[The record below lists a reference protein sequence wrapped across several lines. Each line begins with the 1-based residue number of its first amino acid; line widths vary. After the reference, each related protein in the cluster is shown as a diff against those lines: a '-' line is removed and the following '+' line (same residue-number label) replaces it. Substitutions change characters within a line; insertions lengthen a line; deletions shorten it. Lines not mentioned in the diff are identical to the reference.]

1 MSPPMKASKMF
12 MQPRRRGPLPKCALL
27 AALAFTPPVFAQT
40 PEAPALWEVGALGVG
55 LRQQAYPG
63 SSQEIGRSF
72 VLPYFVYRGQYWRAD
87 EGNIGLRAVKTDRL
101 ELDIGFAGAFGSNSN
116 EVDARNGMPDLGT
129 LFEFGPKLKW
139 YLGDVTKK
147 DGWRAELAL
156 RGVFDI
162 SDKLRDKGVSLE
174 PELVYTARLHDGWRY
189 GASMGLVF
197 GDQRLTDTF
206 YGVAPVYATAIRPA
220 YSAQSGLI
228 MTRLSLN
235 VSRAI
240 TPEISIFSFARW
252 ATLEGAGNGGSPLVR
267 QNNATALGVGLSY
280 TLAKST
286 ERAPR

>member
-1 MSPPMKASKMF
+1 MF
-12 MQPRRRGPLPKCALL
+12 TPIPAKLRRYGPLPEFALL
-27 AALAFTPPVFAQT
+27 AALAFSPKAFAQT

-63 SSQEIGRSF
+63 SSQEIGRAF
-72 VLPYFVYRGQYWRAD
+72 VLPYFIYRGQYWRAD
-87 EGNIGLRAVKTDRL
+87 EGNIGLRAVKTDSL
-101 ELDIGFAGAFGSNSN
+101 ELDVGFAGAFGSNSN

-139 YLGDVTKK
+139 YLGDVTRK

-156 RGVFDI
+156 RGVFDL

-174 PELVYTARLHDGWRY
+174 PELIYVGRPQSGWRY

-206 YGVAPVYATAIRPA
+206 YGVAPVYATATRPA
-220 YSAQSGLI
+220 YSAQPGLI

-235 VSRAI
+235 LSRAI
-240 TPEISIFSFARW
+240 TPDISVFGFARW
-252 ATLEGAGNGGSPLVR
+252 ATLEGAANGSSPLVR
-267 QNNATALGVGLSY
+267 QNHATALGVGLAY

-286 ERAPR
+286 ERAAR